1 MGRQNRRIRRR
12 FKLWHGIVGL
22 LLLLFV
28 SFRVTGSLKLR
39 KQLKVLRDQGYPV
52 TLEEL
57 DRWYNIPE
65 GAKNAAD
72 VYLNAFSNY
81 VEWDKEALKALP
93 LFGKAKLP
101 ARTQSLDTSTQQL
114 VEKFLSDNEKT
125 LTLLHEAASVEHCRY
140 SIDLTKGPVDI
151 VDLMR
156 PGSPA
161 SWVEDLRAGTRLLR
175 LETLSHCENQDPDK
189 ALESIRANFALAR
202 FIGAP
207 LLVYRLIHNSVLSRT
222 YKSIERVLN
231 RMQLTD
237 EQLLS
242 LSAWIE
248 ESRSDEG
255 YIKALVGERCIGLS
269 AFRGPVGQTTDQM
282 GLGGKVPILM
292 LGFWKMLG
300 LHYRDAL
307 GYIGL
312 MQECIDAMELPSDER
327 LLVYD
332 SIQEDV
338 HSGKRG
344 GLLTRLLWPA
354 LARRLQIDTRCT
366 AEALAAQT
374 ALAVERYRLAEGHL
388 PESLENLVPACIE
401 VVPKDPFDGRRLRY
415 FTRENGFEVYSV
427 GDDLTDNGGAERD
440 GRGRDRRGKPLP
452 WDITFIME
460 R

>member
-1 MGRQNRRIRRR
+1 MVRQNKRVRRR
-12 FKLWHGIVGL
+12 FKLWHGIVVL

-28 SFRVTGSLKLR
+28 SFRVSGSLKLK

-65 GAKNAAD
+65 GAKNAGD
-72 VYLNAFSNY
+72 VYTAAFSNY
-81 VEWDKEALKALP
+81 VKWDKDAQRELP
-93 LFGKAKLP
+93 VFGKASLP
-101 ARTQSLDTSTQQL
+101 GRTEPLDASTRRL

-125 LTLLHEAASVEHCRY
+125 LELLHEAASIEHCRHP
-140 SIDLTKGPVDI
+140 IDLTKGT
-151 VDLMR
+151 VDLMGG

-161 SWVEDLRAGTRLLR
+161 PWVEDMHAGRRLLR
-175 LETLSHCENQDPDK
+175 LETLSHCENQDSDK
-189 ALESIRANFALAR
+189 ALKSIRANFALAE

-207 LLVYRLIHNSVLSRT
+207 LLIHRLVHNSVQSRT
-222 YKSIERVLN
+222 YKSIDRILN

-242 LSAWIE
+242 LSAWIK
-248 ESRSDEG
+248 ESRNDDG

-269 AFRGPVGQTTDQM
+269 AFQGPAGQTTEQM
-282 GLGGKVPILM
+282 GAGGGKAPILM

-300 LHYRDAL
+300 LHYRDAV

-312 MQECIDAMELPSDER
+312 MQEYIDAMELPSDER
-327 LLVYD
+327 LLVFD

-338 HSGKRG
+338 DSGKRG

-354 LARRLQIDTRCT
+354 LARTLDIDTRCT

-374 ALAVERYRLAEGHL
+374 TIAVERYRRAEGRL
-388 PESLENLVPACIE
+388 PESLENLVPAYME
-401 VVPKDPFDGRRLRY
+401 AVPKDPFDGRRLRY
-415 FTRENGFEVYSV
+415 FSREKGFVVYSV

>member
-1 MGRQNRRIRRR
+1 MGRQNKRARRR

-22 LLLLFV
+22 LVLLFV
-28 SFRVTGSLKLR
+28 FFRVSGSLKLK
-39 KQLKVLRDQGYPV
+39 KQIKVLRDQGYPV

-72 VYLNAFSNY
+72 LYTAAFSNY
-81 VEWDKEALKALP
+81 VEWDKDAQRALPVVGKASWPGRTEALDA
-93 LFGKAKLP
+93 
-101 ARTQSLDTSTQQL
+101 STRQL
-114 VEKFLSDNEKT
+114 VEKFLSDNKKT
-125 LTLLHEAASVEHCRY
+125 LELLHEAASIEHCRNP
-140 SIDLTKGPVDI
+140 IDLTKGPVDI
-151 VDLMR
+151 MER

-161 SWVEDLRAGTRLLR
+161 PWVEDMLVGRRLLR
-175 LETLSHCENQDPDK
+175 LETLSHCENQDPNK
-189 ALESIRANFALAR
+189 ALESIRASFALAR
-202 FIGAP
+202 FISAP
-207 LLVYRLIHNSVLSRT
+207 LLFHRFFHNSIQSRT
-222 YKSIERVLN
+222 YKSIERILN
-231 RMQLTD
+231 RMQLTN

-255 YIKALVGERCIGLS
+255 YIKALVGERCIALS
-269 AFRGPVGQTTDQM
+269 VFQGPVGQATEQM
-282 GLGGKVPILM
+282 GAGKGKVPILM

-312 MQECIDAMELPSDER
+312 MQEYIDAMELPSDER
-327 LLVYD
+327 LLVFN

-344 GLLTRLLWPA
+344 GLLTRLLWPS
-354 LARRLQIDTRCT
+354 LARVLELDTRCA
-366 AEALAAQT
+366 AEALLAQT

-388 PESLENLVPACIE
+388 PESLENLVPAYME
-401 VVPKDPFDGRRLRY
+401 AVPKDPFDGRRLRY
-415 FTRENGFEVYSV
+415 FTPEKGFVVYSV
-427 GDDLTDNGGAERD
+427 GDDLTDNGGAERNSEK
-440 GRGRDRRGKPLP
+440 RDRRGKSLP
-452 WDITFIME
+452 WDITFIVE

>member
-1 MGRQNRRIRRR
+1 MGRRNKKARRH

-28 SFRVTGSLKLR
+28 SFRVTGSLKLK
-39 KQLKVLRDQGYPV
+39 KQLKVLRDQGFPV

-65 GAKNAAD
+65 GAKNGAD
-72 VYLNAFSNY
+72 LYTAAFSNY
-81 VEWDKEALKALP
+81 VEWDNDAQRALP
-93 LFGKAKLP
+93 VIGKASLP
-101 ARTQSLDTSTQQL
+101 GRTEPLDASTRQL
-114 VEKFLSDNEKT
+114 VEKFLSDNKKT
-125 LTLLHEAASVEHCRY
+125 LELLHEAASIEHCRHP
-140 SIDLTKGPVDI
+140 IDLTKGPVDF
-151 VDLMR
+151 MER
-156 PGSPA
+156 PGSLAP
-161 SWVEDLRAGTRLLR
+161 WVTDLQRSTRLLR
-175 LETLSHCENQDPDK
+175 LEILSHCENQDSDK

-202 FIGAP
+202 FISAP
-207 LLVYRLIHNSVLSRT
+207 LLVHRLFHNSVESRT
-222 YKSIERVLN
+222 YKGIERMLN

-242 LSAWIE
+242 LSGWIK
-248 ESRSDEG
+248 ESRSDDG

-269 AFRGPVGQTTDQM
+269 VFQGPVGQTTEQM
-282 GLGGKVPILM
+282 GAGGGKVPILM

-300 LHYRDAL
+300 LHYRDAV
-307 GYIGL
+307 GYIDL
-312 MQECIDAMELPSDER
+312 MQEYIDAMELPSDER
-327 LLVYD
+327 LLVFN

-338 HSGKRG
+338 DGGKRG
-344 GLLTRLLWPA
+344 GLLTRMLWPA
-354 LARRLQIDTRCT
+354 LARMLQLETRCT
-366 AEALAAQT
+366 AEALLAQT

-388 PESLENLVPACIE
+388 PESLEDLVPAYME
-401 VVPKDPFDGRRLRY
+401 AVPKDPFDGRRLRY
-415 FTRENGFEVYSV
+415 FTRESGYVVYSV

>member
-1 MGRQNRRIRRR
+1 MGRQNRLVSRR
-12 FKLWHGIVGL
+12 FKLWHGIVAL

-28 SFRVTGSLKLR
+28 LFRVTGSLKLK
-39 KQLKVLRDQGYPV
+39 KQIKVLRDQGYPV

-72 VYLNAFSNY
+72 VYMAAFSNY
-81 VEWDKEALKALP
+81 IEWDKDALREVP
-93 LFGKAKLP
+93 VFGKASLP
-101 ARTQSLDTSTQQL
+101 ARTQPLDASSRQL

-125 LTLLHEAASVEHCRY
+125 LTLLYEAASIEHSRY
-140 SIDLTKGPVDI
+140 PIDLTKGSVE
-151 VDLMR
+151 LMER

-175 LETLSHCENQDPDK
+175 LETLSHCENQDPNK
-189 ALESIRANFALAR
+189 ALKSIRANFALAR

-207 LLVYRLIHNSVLSRT
+207 LLFHRLIHNSVRSQT

-231 RMQLTD
+231 RIQFTD

-242 LSAWIE
+242 LSGWIE
-248 ESRSDEG
+248 ESSSDEG

-269 AFRGPVGQTTDQM
+269 AFQGPVGQATEQM
-282 GLGGKVPILM
+282 GAGKGKAPILM

-312 MQECIDAMELPSDER
+312 MQEYIDAMELPSDER
-327 LLVYD
+327 LLVFD

-338 HSGKRG
+338 NSGKRG

-354 LARRLQIDTRCT
+354 LARTLDIDTRCT

-374 ALAVERYRLAEGHL
+374 ALAVQRYRLAEGHL
-388 PESLENLVPACIE
+388 PESLENLVPAYME
-401 VVPKDPFDGRRLRY
+401 AVPKDPFDGRRLRY
-415 FTRENGFEVYSV
+415 FTRENGFVIYSV
-427 GDDLTDNGGAERD
+427 GDDLTDNGGAEKD
-440 GRGRDRRGKPLP
+440 SRGRDQRGKPLP
-452 WDITFIME
+452 WDITFIIE